1 MPLTDTWLKKNLGKA
16 RDEQHVEP
24 DRDGLSVRVSPK
36 GKITFQMRFRY
47 EGKQARLDL
56 GSYPNLTLL
65 QARKELQKMK
75 GVLEAGQDPRVYKK
89 LEAHKVTNALTF
101 KELYLEWHEKY
112 CMANKK
118 NSQQQLRSFELY
130 VFPKYG
136 SLPADQ
142 ITLHMWLEL
151 LEGHFEKSP
160 SITDRLLTNTKQCL
174 DWGLNRRL
182 IENNPIRHIT
192 GKRDL
197 NIKKNKVDRILE
209 DDEVA
214 LIWKICDKSRMAL
227 KNALFIKICLFYAN
241 RYSELRMAKKTD
253 FDFERKIWTV
263 PPENHKTGKY
273 TKRPLLRP
281 ILPEIEPFIRQAM
294 ELNNSIYM
302 FVNNGTKEM
311 YGQNGPGKL
320 PYNVMQYARKHY
332 GVEMKHWSMHD
343 LRRTARTHFSR
354 FTSRDIAELM
364 IGHTMPGEQGTYDY
378 HDYQKEMGIAYKQ
391 WWEKLESLTS

>member
-1 MPLTDTWLKKNLGKA
+1 MPLTDTWLKKNLGKV
-16 RDEQHVEP
+16 RVEQHVEP

-65 QARKELQKMK
+65 QARQELQKMK
-75 GVLEAGQDPRVYKK
+75 GVLEAGHDPRVYKK
-89 LEAHKVTNALTF
+89 LEVHKVTNALTF
-101 KELYLEWHEKY
+101 KELYFEWHEKY
-112 CMANKK
+112 CMPNKK
-118 NSQQQLRSFELY
+118 NAQQQLRSFELY

-136 SLPADQ
+136 YLPADQ

-151 LEGHFEKSP
+151 LEDHLEKSA

-174 DWGLNRRL
+174 DWGVNRRL

-214 LIWKICDKSRMAL
+214 LIWKICDESRMAL

-241 RYSELRMAKKTD
+241 RYSELRMAKKSD

-263 PPENHKTGKY
+263 PPENHKIGKY

-281 ILPEIEPFIRQAM
+281 ILPEIEPFIQQAM

-320 PYNVMQYARKHY
+320 PYNVMQYARRHY
-332 GVEMKHWSMHD
+332 CIEMKHWSMHD

-378 HDYQKEMGIAYKQ
+378 HDYQKEMSIAYKQ
-391 WWEKLESLTS
+391 WWEKLESLTT

>member
-16 RDEQHVEP
+16 RAEQHVEA
-24 DRDGLSVRVSPK
+24 DRDGLSARVSPK
-36 GKITFQMRFRY
+36 GKIIFQMRFRY
-47 EGKQARLDL
+47 QGKQARLDL
-56 GSYPNLTLL
+56 GSYPNLTLQ
-65 QARKELQKMK
+65 QARLELQKMK
-75 GVLEAGQDPRVYKK
+75 GVLEAGHDPRVYKK
-89 LEAHKVTNALTF
+89 LEVHKVTNALTF
-101 KELYLEWHEKY
+101 EELYLEWHEKY

-118 NSQQQLRSFELY
+118 NAQQQLRSFQLY

-151 LEGHFEKSP
+151 LEDHFEKSA

-174 DWGLNRRL
+174 DWGVNRKL

-214 LIWKICDKSRMAL
+214 LIWKICDESRMAL

-241 RYSELRMAKKTD
+241 RYSELRMSKKSD
-253 FDFERKIWTV
+253 FDLERKIWTV
-263 PPENHKTGKY
+263 PPENHKIGKY

-281 ILPEIEPFIRQAM
+281 ILPEIEPFIQQAM
-294 ELNNSIYM
+294 ELNNSMYM
-302 FVNNGTKEM
+302 FVNNGTNEM

-320 PYNVMQYARKHY
+320 PYNVMQYARMHY
-332 GVEMKHWSMHD
+332 GIEMKHWSMHD

-391 WWEKLESLTS
+391 WWGKLESLTS

>member
-1 MPLTDTWLKKNLGKA
+1 MPLTDTWLKKNLGKVRA
-16 RDEQHVEP
+16 EQHVEP

-47 EGKQARLDL
+47 QGKQARLDL

-65 QARKELQKMK
+65 QARQELQKMK
-75 GVLEAGQDPRVYKK
+75 GVLEAGHDPRVHKK
-89 LEAHKVTNALTF
+89 LEVHKVANALTF
-101 KELYLEWHEKY
+101 EALYLEWHEKY
-112 CMANKK
+112 CIVNKK
-118 NSQQQLRSFELY
+118 NAQQQLRSFELY

-151 LEGHFEKSP
+151 LEDHFEKST
-160 SITDRLLTNTKQCL
+160 SITDRLLTNSKQCL
-174 DWGLNRRL
+174 DWGVNRRL
-182 IENNPIRHIT
+182 IDNNPIRHIT

-197 NIKKNKVDRILE
+197 NIQKNKVDRILE
-209 DDEVA
+209 DDEIA

-281 ILPEIEPFIRQAM
+281 ILPEIEPFIKQAM

-302 FVNNGTKEM
+302 FVNSGTREM

-320 PYNVMQYARKHY
+320 PYNVMQYARRHY
-332 GVEMKHWSMHD
+332 GMEMKHWSMHD

-378 HDYQKEMGIAYKQ
+378 HDYQKEMGVAYKQ
-391 WWEKLESLTS
+391 WWDKLESLTS

>member
-1 MPLTDTWLKKNLGKA
+1 MPLTDTWLKKNLGKV
-16 RDEQHVEP
+16 RVEQHVEP

-65 QARKELQKMK
+65 QARQELQKMK
-75 GVLEAGQDPRVYKK
+75 GVLEAGHDPRVYKK
-89 LEAHKVTNALTF
+89 LEVHKVTNALTF
-101 KELYLEWHEKY
+101 KELYFEWHEKY
-112 CMANKK
+112 CMPNKK
-118 NSQQQLRSFELY
+118 NAQQQLRSFELY

-136 SLPADQ
+136 YLPADQ

-151 LEGHFEKSP
+151 LEDHLEKSA

-174 DWGLNRRL
+174 DWGVNRRL

-197 NIKKNKVDRILE
+197 NIKKNKVDRVLD

-214 LIWKICDKSRMAL
+214 LIWKICDESRMAL

-273 TKRPLLRP
+273 TNRPLLRP
-281 ILPEIEPFIRQAM
+281 ILPEIEPFIKQAM

-320 PYNVMQYARKHY
+320 PYNVMQYARRHY

-364 IGHTMPGEQGTYDY
+364 IGHTMPEEQGTYDY

>member
-1 MPLTDTWLKKNLGKA
+1 MPLTDTWLKKNLGKV
-16 RDEQHVEP
+16 RVEQHVEP

-65 QARKELQKMK
+65 QARQELQKMK
-75 GVLEAGQDPRVYKK
+75 GVLEAGHDPRVYKK
-89 LEAHKVTNALTF
+89 LEVHKVTNALTF
-101 KELYLEWHEKY
+101 KELYFEWHEKY
-112 CMANKK
+112 CMPNKK
-118 NSQQQLRSFELY
+118 NAQQQLRSFELY

-136 SLPADQ
+136 YLPADQ

-151 LEGHFEKSP
+151 LEDHLEKSA

-174 DWGLNRRL
+174 DWGVNRRL

-197 NIKKNKVDRILE
+197 NIKKNKVDRVLD

-214 LIWKICDKSRMAL
+214 LIWKICDESRMAL

-241 RYSELRMAKKTD
+241 RYSELRMAKKSD

-273 TKRPLLRP
+273 TKRPLIRP
-281 ILPEIEPFIRQAM
+281 ILPEIEPFIKQAI

-320 PYNVMQYARKHY
+320 PYNVMQYARRHY

-378 HDYQKEMGIAYKQ
+378 HDYQKEMSIAYKQ
-391 WWEKLESLTS
+391 WWEKLESLTN

>member
-16 RDEQHVEP
+16 RVEQHVEP

-214 LIWKICDKSRMAL
+214 LIWKICDESRMAL

-281 ILPEIEPFIRQAM
+281 ILPEIEPFIQQAM
-294 ELNNSIYM
+294 ELNSSIYM

-320 PYNVMQYARKHY
+320 PYNVMQYARRHY

-378 HDYQKEMGIAYKQ
+378 HDYQNEMGIAYKQ
-391 WWEKLESLTS
+391 WWDKLESLTN

>member
-1 MPLTDTWLKKNLGKA
+1 MPLTDTWLKKNLGKVRA
-16 RDEQHVEP
+16 EQHVEA
-24 DRDGLSVRVSPK
+24 DRDGLSARVSPK
-36 GKITFQMRFRY
+36 GKIIFQMRFRY
-47 EGKQARLDL
+47 QGKQARLDL
-56 GSYPNLTLL
+56 GSYPNLTLQ
-65 QARKELQKMK
+65 QARLELQKMK
-75 GVLEAGQDPRVYKK
+75 GVLEAGHDPRVYKK
-89 LEAHKVTNALTF
+89 LEVHKVTNALTF
-101 KELYLEWHEKY
+101 EELYLEWHEKY

-118 NSQQQLRSFELY
+118 NAQQQLRSFQLY

-151 LEGHFEKSP
+151 LEDHLEKSA

-174 DWGLNRRL
+174 DWGVNRKL

-214 LIWKICDKSRMAL
+214 LIWKICDESRMAL

-241 RYSELRMAKKTD
+241 RYSELRMAKKSD
-253 FDFERKIWTV
+253 FDFERKVWTV

-281 ILPEIEPFIRQAM
+281 ILPEIEPFIKQAM

-302 FVNNGTKEM
+302 FVNSGTREM

-320 PYNVMQYARKHY
+320 PYNVMQYARRHY

-378 HDYQKEMGIAYKQ
+378 HDYQNEMGVAYKQ
-391 WWEKLESLTS
+391 WWDKLESLTT

>member
-1 MPLTDTWLKKNLGKA
+1 MPLTDTWLKKNLGKT

-65 QARKELQKMK
+65 QARQELQKMK
-75 GVLEAGQDPRVYKK
+75 GVLEAGHDPRVYKK
-89 LEAHKVTNALTF
+89 LEVHKVTNALTF

-112 CMANKK
+112 CMPNKK
-118 NSQQQLRSFELY
+118 NAQQQLRSFELY

-136 SLPADQ
+136 YLPADQ

-151 LEGHFEKSP
+151 LEDHLEKSA

-174 DWGLNRRL
+174 DWGVNRRL

-197 NIKKNKVDRILE
+197 NIKKNKVDRVLD

-214 LIWKICDKSRMAL
+214 LIWKICDESRMAL

-241 RYSELRMAKKTD
+241 RYSELRMAKKSD
-253 FDFERKIWTV
+253 FDFERKVWTV

-281 ILPEIEPFIRQAM
+281 ILPEIEPFIQQAM

-302 FVNNGTKEM
+302 FVNNGTNEM

-320 PYNVMQYARKHY
+320 PYNVMQYARRHY
-332 GVEMKHWSMHD
+332 GIEMKHWSMHD

-378 HDYQKEMGIAYKQ
+378 HDYQNEMGVAYKQ
-391 WWEKLESLTS
+391 WWDKLESLTT

>member
-16 RDEQHVEP
+16 RAEQHVAA
-24 DRDGLSVRVSPK
+24 DRDGLSARVSPK
-36 GKITFQMRFRY
+36 GKIIFQMRFRY
-47 EGKQARLDL
+47 QGKQARLDL
-56 GSYPNLTLL
+56 GSYPNLTLQ
-65 QARKELQKMK
+65 QARLELQKMK
-75 GVLEAGQDPRVYKK
+75 GVLEAGHDPRVYKK
-89 LEAHKVTNALTF
+89 LELHKVTNALTF
-101 KELYLEWHEKY
+101 KELYFEWHEKY
-112 CMANKK
+112 CMPNKK
-118 NSQQQLRSFELY
+118 NAQQQLRSFELY

-136 SLPADQ
+136 YLPADQ

-151 LEGHFEKSP
+151 LEDHLEKSA

-174 DWGLNRRL
+174 DWGVNRRL

-197 NIKKNKVDRILE
+197 NIKKNKVDRIL
-209 DDEVA
+209 DDNEVA
-214 LIWKICDKSRMAL
+214 LIWKICDESRMAL

-241 RYSELRMAKKTD
+241 RYSELRMARKSD

-263 PPENHKTGKY
+263 PPENHKTGKH

-294 ELNNSIYM
+294 ALNDSIYM
-302 FVNNGTKEM
+302 FVNNGTREM

-320 PYNVMQYARKHY
+320 PYNVMQYARRHY
-332 GVEMKHWSMHD
+332 DIEMKHWSMHD
-343 LRRTARTHFSR
+343 LRRTARTYFSR
-354 FTSRDIAELM
+354 FTLRDIAELM
-364 IGHTMPGEQGTYDY
+364 IGHSMPGEQGTYDY

-391 WWEKLESLTS
+391 WWEKLESLTK

>member
-16 RDEQHVEP
+16 RAEQHVEA
-24 DRDGLSVRVSPK
+24 DRDGLSARVSPK
-36 GKITFQMRFRY
+36 GKIIFQMRFRY
-47 EGKQARLDL
+47 QGKQARLDL
-56 GSYPNLTLL
+56 GSYPNLTLQ
-65 QARKELQKMK
+65 QARLELQKMK
-75 GVLEAGQDPRVYKK
+75 GVLEAGHDPRVYKK
-89 LEAHKVTNALTF
+89 LEVHKVTNALTF
-101 KELYLEWHEKY
+101 EELYLEWHEKY

-118 NSQQQLRSFELY
+118 NAQQQLRSFQLY

-151 LEGHFEKSP
+151 LEDHFEKSV

-174 DWGLNRRL
+174 DWGVNRKL
-182 IENNPIRHIT
+182 IENNQIRHIT

-214 LIWKICDKSRMAL
+214 LIWKICDESRMAL

-241 RYSELRMAKKTD
+241 RYSELRMAKKSD
-253 FDFERKIWTV
+253 FDFERKVWTV

-281 ILPEIEPFIRQAM
+281 ILPEIEPFIQQAM

-302 FVNNGTKEM
+302 FVNNGTNEM

-320 PYNVMQYARKHY
+320 PYNVMQYSRRHY
-332 GVEMKHWSMHD
+332 GIEMKHWSMHD

-378 HDYQKEMGIAYKQ
+378 HDYQNEMGVAYKQ
-391 WWEKLESLTS
+391 WWDKLESLTT